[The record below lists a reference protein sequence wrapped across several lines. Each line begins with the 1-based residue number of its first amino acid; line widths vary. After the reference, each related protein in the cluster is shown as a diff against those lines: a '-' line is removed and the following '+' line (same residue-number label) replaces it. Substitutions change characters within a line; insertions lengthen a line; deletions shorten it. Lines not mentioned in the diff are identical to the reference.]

1 VSGEGSLAEVNPRRV
16 LSAGVLSLLSTA
28 QLAGCSGNDGPP
40 SITMI
45 SNGHST
51 RVPAQPA
58 CTMVKQGGC
67 QAQIAQRRTIKA
79 VGGSQ
84 IEVDVPAA
92 LAKAGW
98 IVTAYTTQG
107 STNTPLQSPAGVS
120 TGTLVG
126 QRTAKLNVPT
136 SDQGSYFLQV
146 IALRPSRQ
154 LTNWLCLVE
163 FGS

>member
-1 VSGEGSLAEVNPRRV
+1 MSLRRL
-16 LSAGVLSLLSTA
+16 LSAGMVA
-28 QLAGCSGNDGPP
+28 ALALTGCSGNDGPA
-40 SITMI
+40 SITVI

-51 RVPAQPA
+51 TVPAQPA

-67 QAQIAQRRTIKA
+67 PAQAGQRRTIKA
-79 VGGSQ
+79 AGGSQ

-98 IVTAYTTQG
+98 IVTAYTTRG

-120 TGTLVG
+120 TGTIIG
-126 QRTAKLNVPT
+126 QRSTRVNVPQ
-136 SDQGSYFLQV
+136 SESGSYFLQV

-163 FGS
+163 FGTS

>member
-1 VSGEGSLAEVNPRRV
+1 MSLRR
-16 LSAGVLSLLSTA
+16 LLSTGMVGA
-28 QLAGCSGNDGPP
+28 LLLTGCSGNDGPP

-51 RVPAQPA
+51 TVPAQPA

-67 QAQIAQRRTIKA
+67 PTQADQRRTIKA
-79 VGGSQ
+79 AGGSQ

-120 TGTLVG
+120 TGTIVG
-126 QRTAKLNVPT
+126 QRTAKVNVPQ
-136 SDQGSYFLQV
+136 SESGSYFLQV

-163 FGS
+163 FGSS

>member
-1 VSGEGSLAEVNPRRV
+1 LVGALV
-16 LSAGVLSLLSTA
+16 LTALL
-28 QLAGCSGNDGPP
+28 LAGCGQAGPA

-51 RVPAQPA
+51 KVPAQPA
-58 CTMVKQGGC
+58 CTMLKQGGC
-67 QAQIAQRRTIKA
+67 PAQAAQRRTIKA

-84 IEVDVPAA
+84 IEVDVPAT

-98 IVTAYTTQG
+98 IVTAYTTTG

-120 TGTLVG
+120 TGTIVG
-126 QRTAKLNVPT
+126 QRTARLTVPQ
-136 SDQGSYFLQV
+136 SDQGSYYLQV

>member
-1 VSGEGSLAEVNPRRV
+1 M
-16 LSAGVLSLLSTA
+16 LSAGLLGIGLLT
-28 QLAGCSGNDGPP
+28 GCNGNDGPP
-40 SITMI
+40 TITMI

-51 RVPAQPA
+51 TVPAQPA

-67 QAQIAQRRTIKA
+67 SAQAAERRTIKA
-79 VGGSQ
+79 AGGSQ
-84 IEVDVPAA
+84 IEVDVPAS

-120 TGTLVG
+120 TGTIVG
-126 QRTAKLNVPT
+126 QRSTKVNVPQ

-163 FGS
+163 FGKS

>member
-1 VSGEGSLAEVNPRRV
+1 MSLRR
-16 LSAGVLSLLSTA
+16 LSAAAVALTALVLTSLVLT
-28 QLAGCSGNDGPP
+28 GCSGNDGPP
-40 SITMI
+40 SITVI
-45 SNGHST
+45 SNGRST
-51 RVPAQPA
+51 TVPAQPA

-67 QAQIAQRRTIKA
+67 PAQAAQRRTITA
-79 VGGSQ
+79 AGGSQ

-120 TGTLVG
+120 TGTLLG
-126 QRTAKLNVPT
+126 QRTAKVNVPR
-136 SDQGSYFLQV
+136 SDTGSYFLQV

-154 LTNWLCLVE
+154 LTNWLCLVQ
-163 FGS
+163 FGSS